1 MKRRQNRE
9 HRERGQAMLESALV
23 LLLLLVVLIGIVDM
37 GQFLYFHQSLTERA
51 RAAAR
56 YGAVNTYSSPGLA
69 IQNVAIYNDPGGA
82 ANGATAV
89 LPYLNTAAGTNG
101 YVSATLIGAAGTD
114 DARIVVTINNYP
126 YNFLSPYLSK
136 STWLRTV
143 VATEPYEILP

>member
-1 MKRRQNRE
+1 
-9 HRERGQAMLESALV
+9 MLESALV
-23 LLLLLVVLIGIVDM
+23 LLIFLTVLIGIVDV

-56 YGAVNTYSSPGLA
+56 YGAVNIYSSPGLA
-69 IQNVAIYNDPGGA
+69 IQNVAIYNDP
-82 ANGATAV
+82 NGAGGGSGAL

-101 YVSATLIGAAGTD
+101 YISAVLLGSGTD

-126 YNFLSPYLSK
+126 YRFLAPYMSK

-143 VATEPYEILP
+143 IASEPYEILP